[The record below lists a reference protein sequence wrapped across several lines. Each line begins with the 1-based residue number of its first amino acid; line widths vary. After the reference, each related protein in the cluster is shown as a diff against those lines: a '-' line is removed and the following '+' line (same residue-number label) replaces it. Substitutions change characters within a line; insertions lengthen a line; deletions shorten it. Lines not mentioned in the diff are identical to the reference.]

1 MVEYI
6 AAARALKSL
15 PVDFLL
21 AGAPD
26 EGSLDA
32 IPLQQLDSWARKGA
46 PLLGHVDD
54 MSALLQT
61 VDILVLPTKWA
72 EGVPR
77 VLLEGAAASAALI
90 ATDRPDCREVIE
102 HNVSGLLVPEGDV
115 SPLTAALRTLILD
128 PGARVRL
135 GKAARRKIEMEFGRA
150 RSLKLRLVSIIS
162 SFRRGNQ
169 FGVHID
175 GNGYAHRRQ
184 VTRGAGIPSDL
195 TLGAAAQQRTTREVR
210 VKRFE

>member
-1 MVEYI
+1 
-6 AAARALKSL
+6 
-15 PVDFLL
+15 
-21 AGAPD
+21 
-26 EGSLDA
+26 
-32 IPLQQLDSWARKGA
+32 
-46 PLLGHVDD
+46 
-54 MSALLQT
+54 MSALLQA

-77 VLLEGAAASAALI
+77 VLLEGAAASALI

-162 SFRRGNQ
+162 PCRRGNQ
-169 FGVHID
+169 IGVHID
-175 GNGYAHRRQ
+175 GTATPIGVRLLGVPAYLRISRLARPHSSGPRRK
-184 VTRGAGIPSDL
+184 
-195 TLGAAAQQRTTREVR
+195 LG
-210 VKRFE
+210 